1 MLTFLIVEDEAR
13 IRDLF
18 TQFLK
23 MKGYRIIEA
32 KDGQEAVEAVRQQF
46 FDLVIMDV
54 KMPRVGGIDALR
66 QIRMTSPSTKV
77 LFITGFG
84 LTEEIEA
91 VLQEGIVECIRKPFT
106 FEQLITTVQ
115 RITTVAPRSGSPPSA
130 AAASS

>member
-23 MKGYRIIEA
+23 MKGYRVIEA
-32 KDGQEAVEAVRQQF
+32 KDGQEAVEAVRQQL

-54 KMPRVGGIDALR
+54 KMPRVGGIDALQ
-66 QIRMTSPSTKV
+66 QIRAASPSTKV

-91 VLQEGIVECIRKPFT
+91 VLQEGLVECIRKPFT
-106 FEQLITTVQ
+106 FEQLITTVH
-115 RITTVAPRSGSPPSA
+115 RITTAAPRTGNPPTA
-130 AAASS
+130 APASS

>member
-1 MLTFLIVEDEAR
+1 MLTFLVVEDEAR

-23 MKGYRIIEA
+23 MKGYRVFEA
-32 KDGQEAVEAVRQQF
+32 KDGQEAVEAVRQQL

-66 QIRMTSPSTKV
+66 QIRAASPSTKV

-91 VLQEGIVECIRKPFT
+91 VLQEGMVECIRKPFT

-115 RITTVAPRSGSPPSA
+115 RITAAAPHSGSPPSA

>member
-1 MLTFLIVEDEAR
+1 MLTFLVVEDEAR

-23 MKGYRIIEA
+23 MKGYRVFEA
-32 KDGQEAVEAVRQQF
+32 KDGQEAVEAVRRQL

-66 QIRMTSPSTKV
+66 QIREASPSTKV

-84 LTEEIEA
+84 LTEEIEG
-91 VLQEGIVECIRKPFT
+91 LLEEGMVECIRKPFT

-115 RITTVAPRSGSPPSA
+115 RMTTTAPRSSSPPSA